1 MSIRVVSSEVLR
13 FLSLSLIIVCYNMQM
28 GRSSGFNLRGIFT
41 SHRPQQQQQRHPPS
55 VSSSSISFSGV
66 NQDHL
71 HGSDMFQPA
80 HSGHRPQVCPDDA
93 LIRLLEIK
101 VVYRRSHIE
110 IHLLLPSNLRTEG
123 MPTLPGS
130 K

>member
-1 MSIRVVSSEVLR
+1 
-13 FLSLSLIIVCYNMQM
+13 MQM
-28 GRSSGFNLRGIFT
+28 GRSSGFNLGGIFT

-55 VSSSSISFSGV
+55 VSSSGISLSGV

-71 HGSDMFQPA
+71 HGSNMLQSA
-80 HSGHRPQVCPDDA
+80 HSGYRPPVCSDDA

-110 IHLLLPSNLRTEG
+110 ILLLLPSNLRTEG
-123 MPTLPGS
+123 MPTLPGP